1 VRSEQQFLSLFARE
15 VIKATSTKWEEWGET
30 VQNFIR
36 NAVPKIAFGNQ
47 PGAEVELEL
56 SWADKKINPIEIYEL
71 PEAIAKKKKLRVVI
85 CIDEFQNIT
94 HFADPEGMQKQM
106 RSAWQKHQHA
116 SYCLYGSKKH
126 FLTHVFTNQSMPFH
140 RFGDLMYLSKIEILH
155 WLKFIPEQFK
165 KFGKKISIQLT
176 EELCNAVGLHPFYVQ
191 QLAQRVWILTENET
205 TPAVL
210 EKGVDDL
217 LNDNAFGFQR
227 DVENLTATQLNF
239 MRAFNDGVKN
249 FTALDT
255 LVNYQLGTQGNIKRI
270 KTALEQKDIMDFIGH
285 EPEFIDPL
293 FEIWFKRNF

>member
-1 VRSEQQFLSLFARE
+1 L
-15 VIKATSTKWEEWGET
+15 
-30 VQNFIR
+30 
-36 NAVPKIAFGNQ
+36 
-47 PGAEVELEL
+47 
-56 SWADKKINPIEIYEL
+56 
-71 PEAIAKKKKLRVVI
+71 
-85 CIDEFQNIT
+85 
-94 HFADPEGMQKQM
+94 
-106 RSAWQKHQHA
+106 
-116 SYCLYGSKKH
+116 
-126 FLTHVFTNQSMPFH
+126 
-140 RFGDLMYLSKIEILH
+140 
-155 WLKFIPEQFK
+155 

-255 LVNYQLGTQGNIKRI
+255 LVNYQ
-270 KTALEQKDIMDFIGH
+270 
-285 EPEFIDPL
+285 
-293 FEIWFKRNF
+293 